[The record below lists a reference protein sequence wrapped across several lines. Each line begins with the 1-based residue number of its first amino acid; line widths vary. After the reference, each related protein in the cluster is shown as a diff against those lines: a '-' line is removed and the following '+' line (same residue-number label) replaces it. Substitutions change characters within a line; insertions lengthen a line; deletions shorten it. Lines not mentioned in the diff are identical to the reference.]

1 MSRLF
6 PARPAALRLAACLV
20 VFAAGLVGAAETAQA
35 QYFGR
40 NKVQYDRFNFRSFET
55 EHFRI
60 YYYPEAEQ
68 AARDAGRMAERW
80 YERHRRTYLN
90 TFGERKPILLYAN
103 DADFQQ
109 TNAIGGLI
117 GEGTGGVTEGLKQ
130 RVAMP
135 LTGSYAETDHVLGH
149 ELVHSF
155 QYDIAL
161 EKDTSGFA
169 LGQQPLWLMEGTAE
183 YLSIGRVDAHTAMWM
198 RDAALRDDLPTIRQ
212 LSTDG
217 RYFPYRYGQALMA
230 YIGGKYGDQ
239 AVANVYRLSGRVGP
253 DSAIVYA
260 LGLSPDSLSKEW
272 ASEIKATYLP
282 LAAGRTPASE
292 AGRVLVSRRRA
303 GGRINVA
310 PVLSPD
316 GRFVAYLSERDL
328 FNVNL
333 FVADVATGR
342 IVEKLAETN
351 GDAHFDALRFI
362 ASAGSWSPDG
372 QRLAFVTFV
381 EGDNELSIFDV
392 RRGRITQ
399 RIRVTDVPALAN
411 PAWSP
416 DGRTIAFSGLKGGIS
431 DLYLLDVESRR
442 VRQMTDDRFADL
454 QPTWSPDGRTLAFST
469 DRPTATGN
477 DGTNFE
483 TLNYA
488 EPRLATL
495 DVATGAITVRAPF
508 GKALHHN
515 PQFTGDGQSLLFIS
529 DQDGFRDLYRLELA
543 SGATF
548 RVTNLQTGISG
559 ITSTAP
565 AMSVARETGDVAYS
579 VFSNN
584 EYTIIGRSAAE
595 VVGTPITPRESGTA
609 TAAVLPPIRALGTGL
624 VASYL
629 ADPIS
634 DLPDP
639 YTQESSP
646 YRARLKLDA
655 VAPPSVGVGV
665 GGYNG
670 SQVQGGVGFLFSDL
684 LGNHNLTVVAQANGT
699 IKDIGGSATYLNLKR
714 RLNLGAQVAH
724 SPYLIPYAQISD
736 NGVDAAYLQIQ
747 QRIFQT
753 SASGLA
759 LYPITQARRFE
770 LELGATRY
778 GFDVEIDS
786 FPLDRAAYQAG
797 FLQANDRIRKKG
809 IAPDALYLGTGNLSF
824 VGDYSNFGFTSP
836 VQGGRY
842 RFQVGGYVGDYQFAN
857 VLADYR
863 RYHFFRPTPKGG
875 LTLAWRAMHIGNY
888 GAEDNAR
895 DFRIGQVYLQSS
907 YYPTFVRGYGARS
920 FEEGECGAT
929 EGGCPAFERL
939 QGTRAVVAS
948 VEARVPLL
956 GSRDY
961 GFFNFPYLPTELSVF
976 ADAGLAWTG
985 LEGKENTPFED
996 RKVRPFDFVTGRD
1009 ALTTLDR
1016 IPVTSVGVSTRFNV
1030 LGYAVF
1036 EVFYAYPFQRPEKG
1050 AHFGFALMPGW

>member
-1 MSRLF
+1 M
-6 PARPAALRLAACLV
+6 LAAAV
-20 VFAAGLVGAAETAQA
+20 AVPRADA

-40 NKVQYDRFNFRSFET
+40 NKVQYDRFAFRSFET
-55 EHFRI
+55 EHFTI
-60 YYYPEAEQ
+60 YYYPEAEL
-68 AARDAGRMAERW
+68 AVRDAARMAERW

-90 TFGERKPILLYAN
+90 TFGDRKPILFYAN

-130 RVAMP
+130 RVTMP

-161 EKDTSGFA
+161 EKDTAGFA
-169 LGQQPLWLMEGTAE
+169 LNQQPLWLMEGTAE

-260 LGLSPDSLSKEW
+260 LGLSPDSLSREW
-272 ASEIKATYLP
+272 AAEVKATYLP
-282 LAAGRTPASE
+282 LAQGRTPASE
-292 AGRVLVSRRRA
+292 AGEVVVSRRRA

-310 PVLSPD
+310 PSLSPD
-316 GRFVAYLSERDL
+316 GRYVAYLSERDL

-333 FVADVATGR
+333 FVADVQSGR
-342 IVEKLAETN
+342 IVQKLAETN
-351 GDAHFDALRFI
+351 GDAHFDAIRFI
-362 ASAGSWSPDG
+362 ASSGTWSPDG
-372 QRLAFVTFV
+372 QKLAFVTFV
-381 EGDNELSIFDV
+381 EGDNELAIFDV
-392 RRGRITQ
+392 RRGRITD
-399 RIRVTDVPALAN
+399 RIGVKEVPAIAN

-416 DGRTIAFSGLKGGIS
+416 DGRTVAFSGIKGGIS
-431 DLYLLDVESRR
+431 DLYLLDLETRQ
-442 VRQMTDDRFADL
+442 VRQLTDDRYADL

-469 DRPTATGN
+469 DRPTAAGN

-483 TLNYA
+483 TLSYA

-495 DVATGAITVRAPF
+495 DVTTGQITVRAPF
-508 GKALHHN
+508 GRALHHN
-515 PQFTGDGQSLLFIS
+515 PQFTGDGQSLVFIS
-529 DQDGFRDLYRLELA
+529 DQDGFRDVYRLDLA

-548 RVTNLQTGISG
+548 RITNLQTGVSG
-559 ITSTAP
+559 ITGTAP
-565 AMSVARETGDVAYS
+565 ALSIARATGDAAYS
-579 VFSNN
+579 VFSDN
-584 EYTIIGRSAAE
+584 EYTVVRKSAADLT
-595 VVGTPITPRESGTA
+595 GTPVTAREAGTTP
-609 TAAVLPPIRALGTGL
+609 TAAVLPPIRALGSGL

-629 ADPIS
+629 RDATG
-634 DLPDP
+634 DLPPP
-639 YTQESSP
+639 YTQDSRP

-655 VAPPSVGVGV
+655 VAPPTVGVGV
-665 GGYNG
+665 GGYYG

-699 IKDIGGSATYLNLKR
+699 FKDIGGSATYLNMER
-714 RLNLGAQVAH
+714 RLNYGAQVSH
-724 SPYLIPYAQISD
+724 VPYLIPYAELATDGQNNI
-736 NGVDAAYLQIQ
+736 AYLQVN
-747 QRIFQT
+747 QRIFQ
-753 SASGLA
+753 SSVSGLA
-759 LYPITQARRFE
+759 LYPLTQGRRFE

-778 GFDVEIDS
+778 GFDIEVDS
-786 FPLDRAAYQAG
+786 FPLDRTLYQNG
-797 FLQANDRIRKKG
+797 ILQATDRIRKKG
-809 IAPDALYLGTGNLSF
+809 DAPDALYLGTGSLAL

-842 RFQVGGYVGDYQFAN
+842 RFQAGGYIGDYSFAN

-863 RYHFFRPTPKGG
+863 RYRFFRPSPRTG
-875 LTLAWRAMHIGNY
+875 LTWAYRVMHVGNY
-888 GAEDNAR
+888 GAEDNSR

-920 FEEGECGAT
+920 FEDSECDPAT
-929 EGGCPAFERL
+929 GQCPAYDRL

-948 VEARVPLL
+948 TELRFPLIGTREL
-956 GSRDY
+956 GLI
-961 GFFNFPYLPTELSVF
+961 NFPFLPTELSLF

-985 LEGKENTPFED
+985 LEGKSGLTSDGAAYNFED
-996 RKVRPFDFVTGRD
+996 VKVRPFDFVTGDD
-1009 ALTTLDR
+1009 ARTTRDR
-1016 IPVTSVGVSTRFNV
+1016 IPVTSVGTSLRFNV

-1036 EVFYAYPFQRPEKG
+1036 EVFYAYPFQRPDKG
-1050 AHFGFALMPGW
+1050 AHFGFALAPGW